1 MAPEPAACLALPP
14 QSGQFRPALFRTL
27 GYAETIYV
35 TDDNWLSPTGPF
47 ARNPLKTHLT
57 FRSAI
62 NGDGRDVPPGT
73 VLQAPNF
80 TGGILQASDLG
91 AQLFAYVGNTSNPTF
106 LCAID
111 NTAEQWFVPNPNACA
126 ETCVWASDGDCDDGG
141 PGSEYTGSCSLGTD
155 CTDCGP
161 RNLYGTYG
169 GSLEPPT
176 NPRGRLQRLSPEA
189 L

>member
-14 QSGQFRPALFRTL
+14 QSGQFLPALFRTL

-73 VLQAPNF
+73 VLQAPAMRQRAARALRRSV
-80 TGGILQASDLG
+80 TQARLAVARRPCHS
-91 AQLFAYVGNTSNPTF
+91 
-106 LCAID
+106 LC
-111 NTAEQWFVPNPNACA
+111 
-126 ETCVWASDGDCDDGG
+126 
-141 PGSEYTGSCSLGTD
+141 
-155 CTDCGP
+155 
-161 RNLYGTYG
+161 
-169 GSLEPPT
+169 
-176 NPRGRLQRLSPEA
+176 
-189 L
+189 